1 MSSLSQEGVGEGE
14 MHQVNARHGIIRE
27 WRSLPKELR
36 QTDEQAAAFA
46 MQVKDK
52 YKFSS
57 ENADA
62 YQTVKGWLLNYLS
75 LTRGLE
81 RNAEGEEEMSG
92 NAKSTD
98 PDLSP
103 AERKALRGSE
113 AKEARAD
120 HEEAQK
126 AFQGNHKRLRNER
139 LAREAAAGPM
149 LYPAPELPDDTLIG
163 KVRFSTRI
171 RNALNAAGMKTIGE
185 VREASDEVLLSLPDF
200 GKSSIAHLR
209 QTLGLPST
217 DGVRPMGKKH
227 EQAPGF

>member
-1 MSSLSQEGVGEGE
+1 MN
-14 MHQVNARHGIIRE
+14 QVNARHEIIRE
-27 WRSLPKELR
+27 WRSLPKEQR
-36 QTDEQAAAFA
+36 QTDEQAAGFA
-46 MQVKDK
+46 MQIKDK

-57 ENADA
+57 DTADP

-75 LTRGLE
+75 STRGLE
-81 RNAEGEEEMSG
+81 RTAEGGREMSG
-92 NAKSTD
+92 NEKSTD
-98 PDLSP
+98 PGLSP
-103 AERKALRGSE
+103 SERKALRGSE
-113 AKEARAD
+113 AKEAMAD
-120 HEEAQK
+120 HEDAQK
-126 AFQGNHKRLRNER
+126 AFQGNHERLRNER

-149 LYPAPELPDDTLIG
+149 FYPAPELPDDTLIG

>member
-62 YQTVKGWLLNYLS
+62 YQTVKDWLLKYLS

-81 RNAEGEEEMSG
+81 RNAEGEGEMSG
-92 NAKSTD
+92 NEKSTD
-98 PDLSP
+98 PGLSA

-113 AKEARAD
+113 AKVAMAD
-120 HEEAQK
+120 HEDAQK
-126 AFQGNHKRLRNER
+126 AFHGNHERLRNER

-200 GKSSIAHLR
+200 GRGSIAHLR

-217 DGVRPMGKKH
+217 AGVRPMSKKP
-227 EQAPGF
+227 A

>member
-1 MSSLSQEGVGEGE
+1 
-14 MHQVNARHGIIRE
+14 MHQVNARHDIIRE

-46 MQVKDK
+46 MQIKDK

-81 RNAEGEEEMSG
+81 RNAESEGKMSG
-92 NAKSTD
+92 NEKSTD
-98 PDLSP
+98 PGLSP

-113 AKEARAD
+113 AKEAMPD
-120 HEEAQK
+120 HEDAQK
-126 AFQGNHKRLRNER
+126 AFEGNHERLRNER
-139 LAREAAAGPM
+139 LARQAAAGPM

-185 VREASDEVLLSLPDF
+185 VREASDEALLSLPDF
-200 GKSSIAHLR
+200 GKSSITHLR

-217 DGVRPMGKKH
+217 DGVRPMGKKT
-227 EQAPGF
+227 